1 MLHTRSRN
9 TKICRI
15 NIESSRRFSTGT
27 VQSPPHAICQQT
39 VQVESDRKNLL
50 SWCDLPSANHQ
61 KKSLEKEIKTAQMA
75 HVTYGGETLLGCSE
89 MQVRD
94 LLIAAHHSDWDFPEH
109 MLRKMQVL
117 LPEFVAI
124 VT

>member
-1 MLHTRSRN
+1 MQYVNKQSRSKA
-9 TKICRI
+9 TEKTYCRGV
-15 NIESSRRFSTGT
+15 TC
-27 VQSPPHAICQQT
+27 HQQII
-39 VQVESDRKNLL
+39 K
-50 SWCDLPSANHQ
+50 